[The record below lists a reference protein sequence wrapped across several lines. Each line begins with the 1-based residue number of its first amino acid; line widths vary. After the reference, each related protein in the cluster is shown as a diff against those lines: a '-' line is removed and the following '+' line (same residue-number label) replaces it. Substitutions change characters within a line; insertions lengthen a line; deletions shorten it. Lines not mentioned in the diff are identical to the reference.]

1 MTSRIAS
8 ASSSRT
14 SGRSA
19 TPARSAASRA
29 RSQAA
34 SRDIRAS
41 VPTAGTRTGRRRERR
56 RLAGADAEVSAARG
70 GRQLLPLAVVE
81 VGATAPLHET
91 HHRRDDR
98 GNERQTEQ
106 PPEEPSL
113 LLAVLPAHRISLLG
127 RLVHARVEWARLDLN
142 QRPHPYQNHAP
153 RTYSGIPAGA
163 ALIRATYLDCAIPL
177 HGSADAMPILR
188 ARAVHRP
195 GDSIVMVVETTQL
208 GHPRLVRATASP
220 ARRSGDGDASGD
232 IVVHEHDRTRTV
244 AMVLRRERQRR

>member
-34 SRDIRAS
+34 SRDIHAS
-41 VPTAGTRTGRRRERR
+41 VPAAGTRTGRRRERR

-177 HGSADAMPILR
+177 HGRLMPCR
-188 ARAVHRP
+188 YYARAP
-195 GDSIVMVVETTQL
+195 STA
-208 GHPRLVRATASP
+208 RATRSSWSSR
-220 ARRSGDGDASGD
+220 RRSSDTLVLSGQLHLQREGREMETPAETSSSTSM
-232 IVVHEHDRTRTV
+232 IVRVR
-244 AMVLRRERQRR
+244 